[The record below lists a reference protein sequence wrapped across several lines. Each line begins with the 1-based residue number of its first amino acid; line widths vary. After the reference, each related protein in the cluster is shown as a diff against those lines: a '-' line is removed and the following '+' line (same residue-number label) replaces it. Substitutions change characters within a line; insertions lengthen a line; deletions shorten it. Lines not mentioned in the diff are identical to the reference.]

1 MGDESYGDLME
12 WYGRSDDAEYD
23 LGGDA
28 EAEWEEGEGLYDG
41 EGEAEDAASRRRA
54 RRRRALRAQAT
65 VARKQL
71 ARSRSR
77 ARHLP
82 ATRPR
87 TAAAAIRR
95 TQAEVS
101 KVDLENKVQA
111 DAVQTAINGL
121 DRRVKGNT
129 NALVAKA
136 VLDQVSAQLKD
147 FVDLDENTTNIVNGL
162 LRFGH
167 VALLQPN
174 TKGGGLLS
182 SPSGQAGLAAAALVG
197 AGIISR
203 QVRDN
208 GNDTGGGGGGMKIT
222 DYVGTV
228 HVGGKTRWRVNVDGA
243 VTWTSEDTT
252 IADVDADGVVTG
264 KKAGTTNIRVASAT
278 DFAVAEINVLAATTT
293 SK

>member
-1 MGDESYGDLME
+1 MSDIMGDESYGDLME

-23 LGGDA
+23 LGDA

-41 EGEAEDAASRRRA
+41 EWEAEDAKSRRRMRQRRAKAALA
-54 RRRRALRAQAT
+54 RRKLAS
-65 VARKQL
+65 

-77 ARHLP
+77 RVP

-121 DRRVKGNT
+121 DKRVRGNT

-167 VALLQPN
+167 VALLKPN
-174 TKGGGLLS
+174 SSNAGLLGT
-182 SPSGQAGLAAAALVG
+182 PSGQAAAAGALLVG
-197 AGIISR
+197 AGIVAR
-203 QVRDN
+203 ELRN
-208 GNDTGGGGGGMKIT
+208 GNDDGIGGGGGTKIT
-222 DYVGTV
+222 DYVDTLP
-228 HVGGKTRWRVNVDGA
+228 VGGKARFRVNVTGT
-243 VTWTSEDTT
+243 VTWTSEDPTVAG
-252 IADVDADGVVTG
+252 IDADGVVTA
-264 KKAGTTNIRVASAT
+264 KKAGTTNIKVETAGDFDIRSLTVA
-278 DFAVAEINVLAATTT
+278 AASTPG
-293 SK
+293 K